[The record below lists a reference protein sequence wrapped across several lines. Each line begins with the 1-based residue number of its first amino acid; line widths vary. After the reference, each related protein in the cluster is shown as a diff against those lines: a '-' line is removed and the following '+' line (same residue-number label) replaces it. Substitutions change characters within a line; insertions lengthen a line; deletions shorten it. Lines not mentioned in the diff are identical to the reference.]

1 MSFLEDKCTLFP
13 LSTPEEIDGFSCGDS
28 DLDEFFTRDCFAY
41 SKELLG
47 KTYCYRHDE
56 DAKKVVCAFTLANA
70 GVRVSDLPNARK
82 KKVES
87 KIPHLKTL
95 KDYPAVLLARLGVS
109 KDFRSHGIGSD
120 VIEFVKLWFLDPYN
134 KTGCRFLI
142 VDAYNIPSTI
152 AFYEKNDFKL
162 VFSSEQQEKD
172 YRHLSLDTN
181 LNTRLMFYDLMRTSE
196 GYMEVNEHSKN

>member
-1 MSFLEDKCTLFP
+1 MSFLEDKCSLFP
-13 LSTPEEIDGFSCGDS
+13 LNTPKEIEGFSCGDL

-41 SKELLG
+41 AKELLG
-47 KTYCYRHDE
+47 KTYCYKLDE
-56 DAKKVVCAFTLANA
+56 DLQKVVCAFTLANA

-87 KIPHLKTL
+87 KIPHIKAL

-109 KDFRSHGIGSD
+109 KDFRSLSVGSD

-142 VDAYNIPSTI
+142 VDAYNAPATI
-152 AFYEKNDFKL
+152 AFYEKNDFKM

-172 YRHLSLDTN
+172 YRHLDSETALS
-181 LNTRLMFYDLMRTSE
+181 TRLMFFDLMRTAE
-196 GYMEVNEHSKN
+196 DYMEEK

>member
-13 LSTPEEIDGFSCGDS
+13 LTRPEEINGFSCEDS

-41 SKELLG
+41 AKELLG
-47 KTYCYRHDE
+47 KTYCYKLDE
-56 DAKKVVCAFTLANA
+56 DAQKVVCAFTLANA

-109 KDFRSHGIGSD
+109 KDFRSLSIGSD
-120 VIEFVKLWFLDPYN
+120 VIEFVKLWFLDPHN

-142 VDAYNIPSTI
+142 VDAYNAPATI
-152 AFYEKNDFKL
+152 AFYEKNDFKM

-172 YRHLSLDTN
+172 YRRLDTETT
-181 LNTRLMFYDLMRTSE
+181 LSTRLMFYDLMRTPE
-196 GYMEVNEHSKN
+196 DYMEDDLKIK

>member
-1 MSFLEDKCTLFP
+1 MRFLEDKCSLFP
-13 LSTPEEIDGFSCGDS
+13 LTSPQEIDGFSCGDS

-41 SKELLG
+41 AKELLG
-47 KTYCYRHDE
+47 KTYCYKLDK
-56 DAKKVVCAFTLANA
+56 DTQKIVCAFTLANA

-87 KIPHLKTL
+87 NIPHIKTL

-109 KDFRSHGIGSD
+109 KEFRSLGIGSE
-120 VIEFVKLWFLDPYN
+120 VIEFVKLWFLDPLN

-142 VDAYNIPSTI
+142 VDAYNSQETI
-152 AFYEKNDFKL
+152 AFYEKNDFKM

-172 YRHLSLDTN
+172 YRHLDDEMSLS
-181 LNTRLMFYDLMRTSE
+181 TRLMFYDLMRTSE
-196 GYMEVNEHSKN
+196 NYL